1 MGDSCYWKTQ
11 ITGSSEMVKNAEEAL
26 AQAKGEAEEVLECVE
41 ITTPVD
47 NYLRI
52 QDAGHLLKS
61 VAEQLEK
68 SSEKLIDIG
77 SQLEHKDRID
87 G

>member
-1 MGDSCYWKTQ
+1 
-11 ITGSSEMVKNAEEAL
+11 MVKNAEEAL

-41 ITTPVD
+41 ITMPVD

-68 SSEKLIDIG
+68 SSEMLLDIG
-77 SQLEHKDRID
+77 SQLEYKDRID

>member
-1 MGDSCYWKTQ
+1 M
-11 ITGSSEMVKNAEEAL
+11 IKNAEEAL
-26 AQAKGEAEEVLECVE
+26 AQAKGEAEEILECVE
-41 ITTPVD
+41 ITMPVD

-68 SSEKLIDIG
+68 SSEQLIDIG
-77 SQLEHKDRID
+77 SQLEYKDRID

>member
-1 MGDSCYWKTQ
+1 MIENAKDALTCA
-11 ITGSSEMVKNAEEAL
+11 KN
-26 AQAKGEAEEVLECVE
+26 EAEEVLECVE
-41 ITTPVD
+41 KTTLD

-68 SSEKLIDIG
+68 SSDQLIDIG
-77 SQLEHKDRID
+77 YQLEHKDRID

>member
-1 MGDSCYWKTQ
+1 
-11 ITGSSEMVKNAEEAL
+11 MVENAERVL
-26 AQAKGEAEEVLECVE
+26 ATAKNEAEEVLECVE
-41 ITTPVD
+41 KTMPVD
-47 NYLRI
+47 NYLKI

-68 SSEKLIDIG
+68 SSEQLIDIG
-77 SQLEHKDRID
+77 SQLEYKDRID

>member
-1 MGDSCYWKTQ
+1 M
-11 ITGSSEMVKNAEEAL
+11 IKNAELAL

-41 ITTPVD
+41 KTSPVD

-52 QDAGHLLKS
+52 QDAGNLLGA
-61 VAEQLEK
+61 VAEQLE
-68 SSEKLIDIG
+68 SCSEILLDIG

>member
-1 MGDSCYWKTQ
+1 M
-11 ITGSSEMVKNAEEAL
+11 IRNAEEAL
-26 AQAKGEAEEVLECVE
+26 ACAKNEAEEVLECVE

-61 VAEQLEK
+61 VADQLEK
-68 SSEKLIDIG
+68 SSETLLDIG
-77 SQLEHKDRID
+77 NRLEDNDRID

>member
-1 MGDSCYWKTQ
+1 
-11 ITGSSEMVKNAEEAL
+11 
-26 AQAKGEAEEVLECVE
+26 VE
-41 ITTPVD
+41 ITMPVD

-52 QDAGHLLKS
+52 QDAGNLLGA
-61 VAEQLEK
+61 VAEQLE
-68 SSEKLIDIG
+68 SCSEILLDIG

>member
-41 ITTPVD
+41 ITMPVD

-77 SQLEHKDRID
+77 SQLEYKDRID

>member
-1 MGDSCYWKTQ
+1 M
-11 ITGSSEMVKNAEEAL
+11 IRNAEEAL
-26 AQAKGEAEEVLECVE
+26 VQAKGEAEEVLECVE
-41 ITTPVD
+41 KTTLD

-61 VAEQLEK
+61 VADQLVK

-77 SQLEHKDRID
+77 SQLEYKDRID

>member
-1 MGDSCYWKTQ
+1 
-11 ITGSSEMVKNAEEAL
+11 MVKNAEEAL

-41 ITTPVD
+41 ITMPVD

-61 VAEQLEK
+61 VADQLEK
-68 SSEKLIDIG
+68 YSDQLIDIG
-77 SQLEHKDRID
+77 SQLEYKDRID

>member
-41 ITTPVD
+41 ITMPVD

-61 VAEQLEK
+61 VADQLVK
-68 SSEKLIDIG
+68 SSEMLLDIG
-77 SQLEHKDRID
+77 SQLEYKDRID

>member
-1 MGDSCYWKTQ
+1 
-11 ITGSSEMVKNAEEAL
+11 MVENAERVL
-26 AQAKGEAEEVLECVE
+26 ATAKNEAEEVLECVE
-41 ITTPVD
+41 KSTPVD

-61 VAEQLEK
+61 VADQLEN
-68 SSEKLIDIG
+68 SSETLLDIG
-77 SQLEHKDRID
+77 SRLEYKDRID

>member
-1 MGDSCYWKTQ
+1 M
-11 ITGSSEMVKNAEEAL
+11 IRNAEEVL
-26 AQAKGEAEEVLECVE
+26 VQAKGEAEEVLECVE
-41 ITTPVD
+41 ITMPVD

-68 SSEKLIDIG
+68 SSEQLIDIG
-77 SQLEHKDRID
+77 SQLEYKDRID

>member
-41 ITTPVD
+41 KTTLD

-61 VAEQLEK
+61 VADQLVK

-77 SQLEHKDRID
+77 SQLEYKDRID

>member
-11 ITGSSEMVKNAEEAL
+11 ITGSSEMIKNAEEAL

-41 ITTPVD
+41 KTSPVD

-52 QDAGHLLKS
+52 QDAGNLLGA
-61 VAEQLEK
+61 VAEQLE
-68 SSEKLIDIG
+68 SCSETLLDIG
-77 SQLEHKDRID
+77 SQLEYKDRID

>member
-1 MGDSCYWKTQ
+1 
-11 ITGSSEMVKNAEEAL
+11 
-26 AQAKGEAEEVLECVE
+26 VE
-41 ITTPVD
+41 ITMPVD

-68 SSEKLIDIG
+68 SSEMLLDIG
-77 SQLEHKDRID
+77 SQLEYKDRID

>member
-1 MGDSCYWKTQ
+1 M
-11 ITGSSEMVKNAEEAL
+11 IKNAELAL

-41 ITTPVD
+41 KSSPVD

-61 VAEQLEK
+61 VAEQLENC
-68 SSEKLIDIG
+68 SETLIDIG
-77 SQLEHKDRID
+77 YQLENKDRID

>member
-11 ITGSSEMVKNAEEAL
+11 ITGSSEMIKNAEEAL

-41 ITTPVD
+41 ITSPVD

-52 QDAGHLLKS
+52 QDAGNLLGA
-61 VAEQLEK
+61 VAEQLE
-68 SSEKLIDIG
+68 SCSETLLDIG
-77 SQLEHKDRID
+77 SRLEYKDRID

>member
-11 ITGSSEMVKNAEEAL
+11 ITGSSEMIKNAEEAL

-41 ITTPVD
+41 ITSPVD

-77 SQLEHKDRID
+77 SQLEYKDRID

>member
-1 MGDSCYWKTQ
+1 M
-11 ITGSSEMVKNAEEAL
+11 IKNAELAL

-41 ITTPVD
+41 ITMPVD

-68 SSEKLIDIG
+68 SSEQLIDIG
-77 SQLEHKDRID
+77 SQLEYKDRID

>member
-1 MGDSCYWKTQ
+1 
-11 ITGSSEMVKNAEEAL
+11 MVKNAEEAL
-26 AQAKGEAEEVLECVE
+26 VQAKGEAEEVLECVE
-41 ITTPVD
+41 KTTLD

-61 VAEQLEK
+61 VADQLVK

-77 SQLEHKDRID
+77 SQLEYKDRID

>member
-1 MGDSCYWKTQ
+1 
-11 ITGSSEMVKNAEEAL
+11 MVKNAEEAL

-61 VAEQLEK
+61 VADQLVK

-77 SQLEHKDRID
+77 SRLEYKDRID

>member
-1 MGDSCYWKTQ
+1 M
-11 ITGSSEMVKNAEEAL
+11 IKNAEEAI

-41 ITTPVD
+41 ITMPVD

-61 VAEQLEK
+61 VADQLVK

-77 SQLEHKDRID
+77 AQLEYKDRID

>member
-11 ITGSSEMVKNAEEAL
+11 ITGSSEMIKNAELAL

-41 ITTPVD
+41 ITMPVD

-52 QDAGHLLKS
+52 QDAGNLLGA
-61 VAEQLEK
+61 VAEQLE
-68 SSEKLIDIG
+68 SCSETLLDIG
-77 SQLEHKDRID
+77 SRLEYKDRID

>member
-26 AQAKGEAEEVLECVE
+26 AQAKGEAEEGLECVE
-41 ITTPVD
+41 KSTPVD

-61 VAEQLEK
+61 VADQLVK

-77 SQLEHKDRID
+77 SQLEYKDRID

>member
-1 MGDSCYWKTQ
+1 M
-11 ITGSSEMVKNAEEAL
+11 IENAEEAL

-41 ITTPVD
+41 ITMPVD

-61 VAEQLEK
+61 VADQLVK
-68 SSEKLIDIG
+68 SSD
-77 SQLEHKDRID
+77 Q
-87 G
+87 

>member
-1 MGDSCYWKTQ
+1 M
-11 ITGSSEMVKNAEEAL
+11 IKNAEEAL
-26 AQAKGEAEEVLECVE
+26 VQAKGEAEEVLECVE
-41 ITTPVD
+41 ITMPVD

-68 SSEKLIDIG
+68 SSEQLIDIG
-77 SQLEHKDRID
+77 SQLEYKDRID

>member
-26 AQAKGEAEEVLECVE
+26 EQAKGEAEEVLECVE
-41 ITTPVD
+41 ITMPVD

-61 VAEQLEK
+61 VADQLVK

-77 SQLEHKDRID
+77 SQLEYKDRID

>member
-41 ITTPVD
+41 ITMPVD

-52 QDAGHLLKS
+52 QDAGNLLGA
-61 VAEQLEK
+61 VAEQLE
-68 SSEKLIDIG
+68 SCSETLLDIG
-77 SQLEHKDRID
+77 SRLEYKDRID

>member
-1 MGDSCYWKTQ
+1 M
-11 ITGSSEMVKNAEEAL
+11 IKNAEEAL

-41 ITTPVD
+41 ITMPVD

-77 SQLEHKDRID
+77 SQLEYKDRID

>member
-1 MGDSCYWKTQ
+1 MIKT
-11 ITGSSEMVKNAEEAL
+11 AEEAL

-41 ITTPVD
+41 ITMPVD

-61 VAEQLEK
+61 VADQLVK

-77 SQLEHKDRID
+77 SRLEYKDRID